1 MKTGAR
7 EQISPY
13 QLIALLFFVRLAP
26 RTLVCPT
33 TMTVPRTQDLWL
45 ADAVSAMLTV
55 GFVFTLSRLGQRH
68 PGRSIIQ
75 YTEDLLGRPV
85 GMLIGMLLA
94 GYFFFVAAYTARMLG
109 EAFNMS
115 IMPFTPNLVF
125 IGALT
130 LLAANAAR
138 SGLEVVARTGEFLFP
153 LILIVLLLLL
163 VLPLGQ
169 VDSTRFLP
177 LLRDGL
183 VRVIPATSIE
193 FMFYLEFMVLGLLIP
208 HLRAPEKVTRFTVL
222 FTAANG
228 LMMTAMC
235 LIMVG
240 VFGPTLDAL
249 GLQAFLL
256 ARMIRVGEFFER
268 VEALLLASWVL
279 STGVKIALMI
289 WAFCTCLRQTF
300 SLHRWRHL
308 PYAAAAL
315 LIACSQLFFADVV
328 SMARL
333 LAEPWTVTSVTFIL
347 SLTALLWIAQLV
359 RGGGDTD

>member
-1 MKTGAR
+1 MRTAAR

-13 QLIALLFFVRLAP
+13 QLIALLFFVRLVP

-45 ADAVSAMLTV
+45 ADAVSALLAV
-55 GFVFTLSRLGQRH
+55 GFVFVLSRLGQLQ
-68 PGRSIIQ
+68 PDRSIVQ

-85 GMLIGMLLA
+85 GLVVGTLLA
-94 GYFFFVAAYTARMLG
+94 AYFFFVGVYTARMLG

-115 IMPFTPNLVF
+115 IMPHTPNLVF
-125 IGALT
+125 IAALT

-153 LILIVLLLLL
+153 LILLVLLLLL
-163 VLPLGQ
+163 VLPLDQ

-183 VRVIPATSIE
+183 GRVIPATSIE
-193 FMFYLEFMVLGLLIP
+193 FMFYLEFVIIGLLAP
-208 HLRAPEKVTRFTVL
+208 HLRVPEKAARFTVL

-235 LIMVG
+235 LVMVG
-240 VFGPTLDAL
+240 IFGPTLDTL
-249 GLQAFLL
+249 GIQAFLL

-268 VEALLLASWVL
+268 VEVVLLASWVL
-279 STGVKIALMI
+279 STGVKIALII
-289 WAFCTCLRQTF
+289 WAFCATVRQT
-300 SLHRWRHL
+300 LNLYRWRHL
-308 PYAAAAL
+308 PYVTAAL
-315 LIACSQLFFADVV
+315 LIACSQLFFDDVV
-328 SMARL
+328 HMGRL

-347 SLTALLWIAQLV
+347 GLTALLWIAQLV
-359 RGGGDTD
+359 RGGGDAD